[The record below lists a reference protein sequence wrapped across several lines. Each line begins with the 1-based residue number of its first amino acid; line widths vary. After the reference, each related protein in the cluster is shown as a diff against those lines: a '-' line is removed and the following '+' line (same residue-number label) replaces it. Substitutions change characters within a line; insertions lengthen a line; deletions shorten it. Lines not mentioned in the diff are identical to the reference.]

1 MPRRAFKWD
10 LVDSLPC
17 HAFHACKRFQELN
30 HGLLE
35 KKGKIDEAIFSMQI
49 SLSLV
54 RICNSLSLASIAGCF
69 IFFSVMLHFV
79 HAKHVLFFCLQNKPF
94 QVPRKKVPWFSGTF
108 STIFDPFH
116 SVWKSPKMSHLNFSI
131 LAFSTN
137 FCPIKTDLSGNS
149 VWPQALGFQK
159 LAKMDHFWHF

>member
-35 KKGKIDEAIFSMQI
+35 KIQEERKIDEAIFSMQI

-108 STIFDPFH
+108 STIFDLFH
-116 SVWKSPKMSHLNFSI
+116 GVWKSQKKSH
-131 LAFSTN
+131 ST
-137 FCPIKTDLSGNS
+137 LR
-149 VWPQALGFQK
+149 
-159 LAKMDHFWHF
+159 AKRARFTFWVDKS